1 MVDRQSLMRNQISGV
16 TGKLQGSLGPM
27 FDAAQGLGFGGDSAN
42 SAIGQGFDND
52 FGLDMT
58 LGQNAMGQNI
68 NPMFG
73 GSLNTNLNPSQGGY
87 FIPGTSIYKKS

>member
-1 MVDRQSLMRNQISGV
+1 MVDRQSLMRNSLSGV
-16 TGKLQGSLGPM
+16 TGKLQSELGPM
-27 FDAAQGLGFGGDSAN
+27 FDAAQSLGFGGDSAN
-42 SAIGQGFDND
+42 SAISQGFDND

-58 LGQNAMGQNI
+58 LGQNAMGQNV

-73 GSLNTNLNPSQGGY
+73 GGLNTNLNPSQGGY